1 MPVSGLRRYINL
13 FKNFSNPFEYLSDKF
28 GGKRKTA
35 INMITKPNAIRFSVP
50 RPLYLVFKELFL
62 TDVYNIGELVK
73 QLPANPTVIDIGANG
88 GYFNVLLLSKIPTAT
103 IYAYEPMPAN
113 ISYLKKIIQ
122 QNEILQKSLKLHE
135 TAVTDVADGSIEFF
149 TEANNENQ
157 VVASVIDGFNKN
169 NTQKITVTTTSL
181 TAIIANNNIEDID
194 LLKVDCE
201 GSEYEI
207 FYGTDEAV
215 FSKIRYMIVESHDL
229 DLERKNFNSLKN
241 YIEKLGFSVTS
252 ARLNDWCHAME
263 CRNKQPG

>member
-1 MPVSGLRRYINL
+1 MPVSGLRRYVNL
-13 FKNFSNPFEYLSDKF
+13 FKNFSNPFEYLTHKF
-28 GGKRKTA
+28 SGKRKPE

-62 TDVYNIGELVK
+62 TDVYNIEELVK
-73 QLPANPTVIDIGANG
+73 QLPPNPTVIDIGANG

-113 ISYLKKIIQ
+113 ITYLKKIIQ
-122 QNEILQKSLKLHE
+122 ENEILKQSLKLHQ
-135 TAVTDVADGSIEFF
+135 TAVTDIADSTIEFF

-157 VVASVIDGFNKN
+157 VVASVVEGFNKN
-169 NTQKITVTTTSL
+169 NTQKITVNTTNL
-181 TAIIANNNIEDID
+181 TAIIANNQIENID

-207 FYGTDEAV
+207 FYGTDAAV

-229 DLERKNFNSLKN
+229 DLEKKNFNNLKS
-241 YIEKLGFSVTS
+241 YIESLGFSVTS
-252 ARLNDWCHAME
+252 ARLNDWCHALE
-263 CRNKQPG
+263 CRNKLA